1 MGNVIDLERVDLNPR
16 CSKVKEIIVYISLI
30 APPLSFLVLI
40 FGIFRMLFVKKKKT
54 FLTKIIILI
63 FVSEIF
69 NIISKMIQIIKYHYP
84 DQRMDKKIPDLETPR
99 GNICQ
104 IQIVLAMFSDY
115 CSLLLSLLISLR
127 CYDIIKNKKRFFVKA
142 KANLSIFFVIF
153 ISIIFSMVFLYVDKK
168 VSKGNISYRYDVRDR
183 CSYWC
188 WLDHYVSLTCFGFY
202 WIIIFVNIFF
212 ACKIR
217 IFLKRGYEKIL
228 AESEPVTEMSQNSDN
243 NAPLENIS
251 KDNIDDNQ
259 KNESKLS
266 DNKYNSLSN
275 EDLKRIE
282 ELRIMKIKC
291 TIYPTVTI
299 ILWLIIG
306 VYRTV
311 DDSFMIEYD
320 NAKNATKGREA
331 EQADIE
337 NNPSFKYTVQTF
349 LVLHTLLASLRGIFY
364 GLSFIVFEEKFF
376 GNIFSKCLKKKFVET
391 NFDNSEESNKLLDR
405 ITRNSSNNKT
415 QDEKDEDEDKIDNL
429 EMNSDNNY
437 NESEK
442 NSNY

>member
-1 MGNVIDLERVDLNPR
+1 MGDIIDTEKIEQTYRCNNVKL
-16 CSKVKEIIVYISLI
+16 IVIFTSLIGTPISLI
-30 APPLSFLVLI
+30 FLLIATIRMICFKKNIIFLSKLILLI
-40 FGIFRMLFVKKKKT
+40 FLSEITNCFS
-54 FLTKIIILI
+54 KIIQLL
-63 FVSEIF
+63 
-69 NIISKMIQIIKYHYP
+69 KYNYKDLRDDKSFYDP
-84 DQRMDKKIPDLETPR
+84 DTPR
-99 GNICQ
+99 GRICQ
-104 IQIVLAMFSDY
+104 IQIVTSIFSDI
-115 CSLLLSLLISLR
+115 CTLLITLLISLR
-127 CYDIIKNKKRFFVKA
+127 FYDVIRNKKRFFDNK
-142 KANLSIFFVIF
+142 KNGIL
-153 ISIIFSMVFLYVDKK
+153 SIIFTILLAIIISILLLLFDR
-168 VSKGNISYRYDVRDR
+168 NNEDISYRYDVRDR

-188 WLDHYVSLTCFGFY
+188 WLDHYVSLACFGFY
-202 WIIIFVNIFF
+202 WIIIIINIFF

-228 AESEPVTEMSQNSDN
+228 AESEPVTEMNQNSDN
-243 NAPLENIS
+243 NTPLENIS

-320 NAKNATKGREA
+320 NAQNATKGREA
-331 EQADIE
+331 EQHDIE
-337 NNPSFKYTVQTF
+337 NNPPFKYTVQTF

-376 GNIFSKCLKKKFVET
+376 YNIFSRCLKKKFMET

-415 QDEKDEDEDKIDNL
+415 QDEKDEDEDKTDNL

-437 NESEK
+437 NESDK